1 LKALSNLL
9 KWLNITVK
17 ISVMDSLTPMLRQ
30 YHEIKAKNQNAILFF
45 RLGDF
50 YEMFMEDAKKACGI
64 LDVVLTSRDAGK
76 AGRIPMCGI
85 PFHAA
90 DTYIAKLIKAGLK
103 VAICEQVED
112 PALAKGLVKRDVIK
126 VITSG
131 TYIDDASFETR
142 YLIALSFKDK
152 KYGIAFTDTAS
163 GTIQS
168 NEYPSAQRLI
178 ETISKIPAY
187 ECVFPAQDEE
197 QVRTLFKDPLLRSKN
212 IVLSPFEDWCF
223 NSDIAKKALQE
234 HLSTHNLAGFGI
246 EDMAASISASGALL
260 EYLKQMHHQPVRHIH
275 KISLYADAD
284 HCFISP
290 AACIGLEL
298 ENLMQTID
306 HTQTSMGKRKL
317 KDWIYHPLK
326 AVDGIVERQN
336 AISLLKNSASAH
348 DSLGTALRGIPDIEK
363 CISRISCGSG
373 SARDLSALRAAL
385 NKQPEFISVLK
396 ELSKQNSLFHVEDI
410 PCLRDLLTRAVNPEI
425 PLSHSEGK
433 IINRGYHAELDS
445 LRDMQENGKNWL
457 KTLQEREIKRTGI
470 NSLKIGYTSVFGYYI
485 EISKANVDKA
495 PADYIRKQTLTNGER
510 YITPEL
516 KEYEDKILTAEENIF
531 RIERQLVDDIFR
543 VILDN
548 AAQLHVLSGN
558 LATLDVLYSLSA
570 LASLPGYILPHVNDG
585 MIIDIKDGRHPVVEK
600 SILEPFIPNDTLL
613 DTEQNH
619 LIILTGPNMA
629 GKSTYIR
636 QTAILVIMAQM
647 GSFIPAASASMG
659 IVDKIF
665 TRIGAHD
672 DITRGQSTFMVEM
685 SETADILNNL
695 SPRSLV
701 ILDEVGRGTST
712 FDGLSLAWAIS
723 EHLGQQKVR
732 TLFATHFHELT
743 ALAEEFP
750 GVKNYNVSVKEWND
764 EVVFLHKIVPG
775 GTDDSYGIYVAK
787 LAGIPADVVKRSQKI
802 LSRLE
807 LNNNLQEKI
816 RNRLPQDDQLSMFA
830 DANEALL
837 KDIREELSSMN
848 LDTITP
854 IQALNKLQKLKEKLE
869 DNGSRPHSPS

>member
-1 LKALSNLL
+1 
-9 KWLNITVK
+9 
-17 ISVMDSLTPMLRQ
+17 MDSLTPMLKQ
-30 YHEIKAKNQNAILFF
+30 YQEIKARNQNAILFF

-142 YLIALSFKDK
+142 YLIALSFKEK
-152 KYGIAFTDTAS
+152 KCAIAFTDTAS
-163 GTIQS
+163 GAIQA
-168 NEYPSAQRLI
+168 NEYPAIERLVDV
-178 ETISKIPAY
+178 ISKIPAF

-197 QVRTLFKDPLLRSKN
+197 RVRQIFKAPLLRSRN

-223 NSDIAKKALQE
+223 NTDIAKKALQE
-234 HLSTHNLAGFGI
+234 HLHTHNLAGFGI
-246 EDMAASISASGALL
+246 EDMPAAISASGALL
-260 EYLKQMHHQPVRHIH
+260 EYLRQMHHQPVRHIH
-275 KISLYADAD
+275 KIALYADED

-290 AACIGLEL
+290 AACLGLEL
-298 ENLMQTID
+298 DGLMQAID
-306 HTQTSMGKRKL
+306 HTRTSMGKRRL

-326 AVDGIVERQN
+326 SADRIRERQE
-336 AISLLKNSASAH
+336 AVTLLKDTLRVR
-348 DSLGTALRGIPDIEK
+348 DSLGNSLHGIPDIEK

-373 SARDLSALRAAL
+373 SSRDLVALRLTL
-385 NKQPEFISVLK
+385 NKQPEFAALLKDVSQQNRLFRAEELPDLRGLLNKAISP
-396 ELSKQNSLFHVEDI
+396 D
-410 PCLRDLLTRAVNPEI
+410 I
-425 PLSHSEGK
+425 PLSHPDGK
-433 IINRGYHAELDS
+433 IINKGYHAELDS

-457 KTLQEREIKRTGI
+457 KSLQEREIKRTGI

-531 RIERQLVDDIFR
+531 KIERQLIEEIFKA
-543 VILDN
+543 ILDN
-548 AAQLHVLSGN
+548 AAQLHVLSAD
-558 LATLDVLYSLSA
+558 LARLDVLYSLSM
-570 LASLPGYILPHVNDG
+570 LAALPGYVRPDVNDG
-585 MIIDIKDGRHPVVEK
+585 MVIDISDGRHPVVER
-600 SILEPFIPNDTLL
+600 SIMDPFIPNDTLL
-613 DTEQNH
+613 DAEEDH
-619 LIILTGPNMA
+619 LVILTGPNMA

-636 QTAILVIMAQM
+636 QSAILVIMTQM
-647 GSFIPAASASMG
+647 GSFIPAASASIG
-659 IVDKIF
+659 LVDKIF

-672 DITRGQSTFMVEM
+672 DISRGQSTFMVEM
-685 SETADILNNL
+685 SETAGILNNL
-695 SPRSLV
+695 SSRSLV
-701 ILDEVGRGTST
+701 ILDEIGRGTST
-712 FDGLSLAWAIS
+712 FDGLALAWAIS
-723 EHLGQQKVR
+723 EYLAKQKVR

-787 LAGIPADVVKRSQKI
+787 LAGIPLEVVKRSEKI
-802 LSRLE
+802 LTRLE

-816 RNRLPQDDQLSMFA
+816 RNRLPQDDQLSLFTE
-830 DANEALL
+830 ANEALL
-837 KDIREELSSMN
+837 NDIKKEFARAD

-854 IQALNKLQKLKEKLE
+854 LQALNKLQKLKEKLQ
-869 DNGSRPHSPS
+869 DNG

>member
-1 LKALSNLL
+1 
-9 KWLNITVK
+9 
-17 ISVMDSLTPMLRQ
+17 MDTLTPMLRQ
-30 YHEIKAKNQNAILFF
+30 YQEIKSRNQNAILFF

-90 DTYIAKLIKAGLK
+90 DTYIAKLVKAGLK

-131 TYIDDASFETR
+131 TYIDDSSFESR

-152 KYGIAFTDTAS
+152 ICAIAFTDTAS
-163 GTIQS
+163 GAIQS
-168 NEYPSAQRLI
+168 NEYPSVERLI
-178 ETISKIPAY
+178 EVISKIPAY
-187 ECVFPAQDEE
+187 ECVFSSADEE
-197 QVRTLFKDPLLRSKN
+197 RVRMIFKDPLLRAKN
-212 IVLSPFEDWCF
+212 IMLSPFEDWCF
-223 NSDIAKKALQE
+223 NAEIAKKALQE
-234 HLSTHNLAGFGI
+234 HFATHNLAGFGI
-246 EDMAASISASGALL
+246 EDMPAGISASGALL
-260 EYLKQMHHQPVRHIH
+260 EYLKQMHHQPMRHIH
-275 KISLYADAD
+275 KISLYADED

-290 AACIGLEL
+290 AACLGLEL
-298 ENLMQTID
+298 ENLMRTVD
-306 HTQTSMGKRKL
+306 HTLTSMGKRKL

-326 AVDGIVERQN
+326 SAGRIKERQQ
-336 AISLLKNSASAH
+336 AVTLLKDNGRIRDA
-348 DSLGTALRGIPDIEK
+348 LGAALHGIPDIEK

-373 SARDLSALRAAL
+373 SARDLAALRAAL
-385 NKQPEFISVLK
+385 DTQPEFVSLLR
-396 ELSKQNSLFHVEDI
+396 ELSEKNPLFRVEDLPDI
-410 PCLRDLLTRAVNPEI
+410 RGLLTKAISPDI
-425 PLSHSEGK
+425 PLSRPEGR

-445 LRDMQENGKNWL
+445 LRDMQENGRNWL
-457 KTLQEREIKRTGI
+457 KGLQEREIKRTGI

-485 EISKANVDKA
+485 EISRANAAKA

-516 KEYEDKILTAEENIF
+516 KEYEDKILSAEENILT
-531 RIERQLVDDIFR
+531 IEKQLIAEIFK

-548 AAQLHVLSGN
+548 AALLHALSAR
-558 LATLDVLYSLSA
+558 LAEIDALYSLSTLAA
-570 LASLPGYILPHVNDG
+570 LHGYILPDVNDL
-585 MIIDIKDGRHPVVEK
+585 MAIDIKDGRHPVVEK
-600 SILEPFIPNDTLL
+600 SIVERFIPNDTFL
-613 DTEQNH
+613 DADQNH

-636 QTAILVIMAQM
+636 QAAILVIMAQM
-647 GSFIPAASASMG
+647 GSYIPASSAVIG

-672 DITRGQSTFMVEM
+672 DISRGQSTFMVEM
-685 SETADILNNL
+685 SETAGILNNL
-695 SPRSLV
+695 SGRSLV
-701 ILDEVGRGTST
+701 ILDEIGRGTST
-712 FDGLSLAWAIS
+712 FDGLALAWAIS
-723 EHLGQQKVR
+723 EYLAKEKVR

-750 GVKNYNVSVKEWND
+750 GVKNYNVTVKEWND

-787 LAGIPADVVKRSQKI
+787 LAGIPMEVVKRSEKI
-802 LSRLE
+802 LTRLE
-807 LNNNLQEKI
+807 LDNNLQEKI
-816 RNRLPQDDQLSMFA
+816 RNRLPQNDQLSLFSRS
-830 DANEALL
+830 DEALL
-837 KDIREELSSMN
+837 KDIKRELTGTN
-848 LDTITP
+848 LDSITP
-854 IQALNKLQKLKEKLE
+854 LQAMNKLQKLKEKLE
-869 DNGSRPHSPS
+869 DHG